1 MTGIQAL
8 LLTSVVLISFL
19 FITRWRKRTLDI
31 IVLAILATC
40 AVLFI
45 LQPELT
51 QRIANK
57 LGVGRGADL
66 VFYISIMLFW
76 FMILKLY
83 ARLRSLEQKFTDYI
97 RKDAL
102 KNSITLGHEENLKT
116 DKHAT

>member
-8 LLTSVVLISFL
+8 LLTSVVLISLL

-31 IVLAILATC
+31 IVLAVLAIT
-40 AVLFI
+40 AVVFI
-45 LQPELT
+45 LQPDLT

-66 VFYISIMLFW
+66 IFYISIMLFW

-83 ARLRSLEQKFTDYI
+83 ARLRSLEQNFTEFI

-102 KNSITLGHEENLKT
+102 KNSITLGHEDNIKT
-116 DKHAT
+116 DRHAT

>member
-1 MTGIQAL
+1 MTGIQVL

-19 FITRWRKRTLDI
+19 FITRWKKRTVDI
-31 IVLAILATC
+31 IVLVALAAC

-76 FMILKLY
+76 FLILKLY
-83 ARLRSLEQKFTDYI
+83 ARLRKLEQNFTEYI

-102 KNSITLGHEENLKT
+102 NNSITLGHEELRKNE
-116 DKHAT
+116 KHAQ